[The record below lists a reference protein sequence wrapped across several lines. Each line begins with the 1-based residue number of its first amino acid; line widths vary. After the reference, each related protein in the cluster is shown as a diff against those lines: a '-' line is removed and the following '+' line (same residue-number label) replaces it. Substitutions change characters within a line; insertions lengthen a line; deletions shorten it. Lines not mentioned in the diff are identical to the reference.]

1 MSSHFRLLSA
11 FLTKIFAH
19 FGHLSI
25 CLYTT
30 EPKCRKMS
38 VWMDALP
45 KPHIL
50 GMGRVPIIRS
60 RRAHKMTVMTLEDHS
75 SKSWSHHR
83 CHARRI
89 RRKYPPHCLPI
100 STSSCLAS
108 SDSSVFPSSV
118 FSFSSFSFVFELLD
132 NPGLLIH
139 AGSLLSFTY
148 TIRHI
153 SVGAL
158 LCLQRRLFETLC
170 WPHLDHGADVPLV
183 ADACFTLAR
192 VLRLDLNMELVPRLL
207 HP

>member
-19 FGHLSI
+19 FGHLGI

-75 SKSWSHHR
+75 SKSWSHQTQVSS
-83 CHARRI
+83 
-89 RRKYPPHCLPI
+89 HCLPI

-108 SDSSVFPSSV
+108 SDSPVSLSPPSPPSLCL
-118 FSFSSFSFVFELLD
+118 SCGQLGSSYTHEASPLLRLYHS
-132 NPGLLIH
+132 P
-139 AGSLLSFTY
+139 Y
-148 TIRHI
+148 

-158 LCLQRRLFETLC
+158 LCLQ
-170 WPHLDHGADVPLV
+170 
-183 ADACFTLAR
+183 
-192 VLRLDLNMELVPRLL
+192 M
-207 HP
+207 